1 VLALSSNTSFV
12 GFPRLCRLIASDNFL
27 PHAFTIVGRR
37 LVYSVGI
44 IFLTCTAGALLIVFR
59 GITDRL
65 IPLFAVG
72 AFGAFTLSQA
82 GMVMHWRRELTRASA
97 QLADKQR
104 TQNHIRLAVNALGA
118 MTTAVALAVI
128 LLAKF
133 TQGAWITLLGIPI
146 LLTIFKLVKRH
157 Y

>member
-12 GFPRLCRLIASDNFL
+12 GFPRLCRLIASDSFL

-82 GMVMHWRRELTRASA
+82 GMVMHWRRELKRGTRAQISG
-97 QLADKQR
+97 KQR
-104 TQNHIRLAVNALGA
+104 SRNHIRLAV
-118 MTTAVALAVI
+118 
-128 LLAKF
+128 
-133 TQGAWITLLGIPI
+133 
-146 LLTIFKLVKRH
+146 
-157 Y
+157 